1 MKGAP
6 YIEFAV
12 RFRQFLEDRDFRN
25 PSEFH
30 RAMVT
35 SMGKEAPSLSEVY
48 MVFYGQRVFRSHILL
63 YMSER
68 YGFRVGWRATL
79 SAKDTNGVRK
89 KTNQLALP
97 GMREIKR

>member
-1 MKGAP
+1 
-6 YIEFAV
+6 
-12 RFRQFLEDRDFRN
+12 
-25 PSEFH
+25 
-30 RAMVT
+30 
-35 SMGKEAPSLSEVY
+35 

-63 YMSER
+63 YMAER

-97 GMREIKR
+97 GMRELRR